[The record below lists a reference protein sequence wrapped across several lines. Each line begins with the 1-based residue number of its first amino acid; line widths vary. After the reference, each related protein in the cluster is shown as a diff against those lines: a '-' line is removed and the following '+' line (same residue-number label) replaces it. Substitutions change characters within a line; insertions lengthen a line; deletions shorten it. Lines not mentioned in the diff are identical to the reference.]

1 MKVFTGLLS
10 LAYPFVVFV
19 GLWAFDPRGVA
30 LVLAAILTVRLL
42 FSLRRARRPDL
53 VSLGLLAGLMAIV
66 LGLAAVFNE
75 QRFLLFVPVLVN
87 AALLL
92 SFARTL
98 ASEVSM
104 VETFAR
110 LQGHTLSPEKRRYC
124 RHVTQ
129 AWCLFFVANGSV
141 IAYLALTVR
150 VVAWTVYTGLIAYML
165 VGLGFVVEHVYRAW
179 RFRDYRDGTADAVL
193 RRLFPPREV
202 AP

>member
-1 MKVFTGLLS
+1 MKAFTWLLS
-10 LAYPFVVFV
+10 LGYPFVVFV
-19 GLWAFDPRGVA
+19 GLWTFDPRGVA
-30 LVLAAILTVRLL
+30 LVLAGILTVRLL
-42 FSLRRARRPDL
+42 FALRRAQRPDL

-66 LGLAAVFNE
+66 LGLAAAFNE
-75 QRFLLFVPVLVN
+75 QRFLFFVPVLVN

-98 ASEVSM
+98 GGEISM

-129 AWCLFFVANGSV
+129 AWCLFFIANGGV
-141 IAYLALTVR
+141 IAYLALTAR
-150 VVAWTVYTGLIAYML
+150 VVAWTIYTGLVAYML
-165 VGLGFVVEHVYRAW
+165 VGLGVAVEHVFRAW
-179 RFRDYRDGTADAVL
+179 RFRDYRDGTADAIL